1 MRKFLSLLLALL
13 LLSGCKGKKL
23 NKTEHREEQ
32 KSERKE
38 VKDSSTHVE
47 KNQKVSTFDLQKSQS
62 YEITLESDK
71 DSAGNAKE
79 LVYYRIR
86 DGDSETIRVQ
96 GGKVTLK
103 TIDNISKSLHQADST
118 LVINNQISQK
128 SEVKKQET
136 SQSKEVEKQVR
147 GTPIRYIFWILVI
160 GVLVYVA
167 WRLKLFR
174 RKLNRF

>member
-1 MRKFLSLLLALL
+1 MRKKLYLLLALML
-13 LLSGCKGKKL
+13 LLGCRSKKL

-32 KSERKE
+32 RKRKE
-38 VKDSSTHVE
+38 TKDSSSHIE
-47 KNQKVSTFDLQKSQS
+47 KSQKVVTFDLQHSQS
-62 YEITLESDK
+62 YELTLESDR
-71 DSAGNAKE
+71 DSMGNAKE

-103 TIDNISKSLHQADST
+103 TIDNLSKSLHEADST

-136 SQSKEVEKQVR
+136 NQSKQVEKQVQ
-147 GTPIRYIFWILVI
+147 GTPIRYIFWILVV

-174 RKLNRF
+174 